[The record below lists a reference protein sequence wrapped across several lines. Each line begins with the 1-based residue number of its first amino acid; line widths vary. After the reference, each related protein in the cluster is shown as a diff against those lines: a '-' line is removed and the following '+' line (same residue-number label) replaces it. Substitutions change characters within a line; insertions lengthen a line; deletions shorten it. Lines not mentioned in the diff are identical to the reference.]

1 MCGIFARVAAEPVA
15 DTLIEGLKRLEYRGY
30 DSAGIATMEQSGIE
44 RICAVG
50 KVGALEAAVRS
61 GPPKGRTGIGHTRWA
76 THGAPSERNAHPH
89 VAPGVAVVHN
99 GIIENHRELRQG
111 LTDLGAHFRSETD
124 SEVIPWMLAHHMS
137 AGASPAEAL
146 RKTGQDMKGA
156 FAVAALSETKPDAIF
171 ALRRGSPLAVGFG
184 EKGAALASDPNAL
197 AGFAR
202 EAMMLEDG
210 DSAELGR
217 DGIDIRNAQ
226 GEKVQRQIVTIDESA
241 LNLSS
246 DGYAHHM
253 LKEVH
258 EQPQVMHRILS
269 TYGSTGSILGC
280 LSFDF
285 RRVSRITLIAC
296 GTSYLAATL
305 ARRWFQEFAGIPAEV
320 AIASEFRY
328 EPLAPALPGEIAIVI
343 SQSGETADTVGAM
356 HRLKERGVPVLALVN
371 QIGSTIARE
380 ADCHIPLLAGP
391 EIGVASTKA
400 FIAQLTV
407 LARIVLAAA
416 SRRGV
421 AGTSLLHSA
430 LVRAPDAVKAVLHNE
445 PAVMDVA
452 QRVLQARSAIFVGR
466 GHLYPVAMEG
476 ALKMKET
483 SYIHAEGFAAGELK
497 HGPIALV
504 DSSTPIFALASS
516 GPLFEKCASNIREI
530 AARGGRIVLVGDRA
544 ALLALSDVAT
554 HALTVPHCPDFV
566 QPIVS
571 TIPLQL
577 LAYHVAVQRGLD
589 VDRPRNLAKSVTVE

>member
-30 DSAGIATMEQSGIE
+30 DSAGIATLEQGGIA
-44 RICAVG
+44 RICTVG
-50 KVGALEAAVRS
+50 KVEALEAAVRS
-61 GPPKGRTGIGHTRWA
+61 GPPKGSIGIGHTRWA

-89 VAPGVAVVHN
+89 IAPGVAVVHN

-111 LTDLGAHFRSETD
+111 LSDLGATFRSETD
-124 SEVIPWMLAHHMS
+124 SEVIPWMISHHMAS
-137 AGASPAEAL
+137 GAKTMDAL
-146 RKTGQDMKGA
+146 RKAGEDMKGA
-156 FAVAALSETKPDAIF
+156 FAVAALTESEPDTLH

-184 EKGAALASDPNAL
+184 DKGAALASDPNAL

-202 EAMMLEDG
+202 EAFMLEDG
-210 DSAELGR
+210 DSAELSRSGV
-217 DGIDIRNAQ
+217 DIRNAQ
-226 GEKVQRQIVTIDESA
+226 GEKVHRQIVTIDDTA
-241 LNLSS
+241 LTTGS

-253 LKEVH
+253 LKEIH
-258 EQPQVMHRILS
+258 EQPQVIQRILS
-269 TYGSTGSILGC
+269 TYGSTGSILGR
-280 LSFDF
+280 LTFDF
-285 RRVSRITLIAC
+285 RRVTRITLIAC
-296 GTSYLAATL
+296 GTSYLAASL
-305 ARRWFQEFAGIPAEV
+305 ARRWFQEIAGIAAEV

-328 EPLAPALPGEIAIVI
+328 EPLAPVQPGEIAIVI

-356 HRLKERGVPVLALVN
+356 HRLKERGIPVLGLVN
-371 QIGSTIARE
+371 QAGSTIARE

-400 FIAQLTV
+400 FVAQLTV

-416 SRRGV
+416 QRRGHSGV
-421 AGTSLLHSA
+421 SILHSA
-430 LVRAPDAVKAVLHNE
+430 LVRVPDSVSAVLHNE

-452 QRVLQARSAIFVGR
+452 QRVLQARSALFVGR
-466 GHLYPVAMEG
+466 GHLYPVALEG

-504 DSSTPIFALASS
+504 DSTTPIFALASS

-566 QPIVS
+566 QPIIS